1 MAFNIVDMLRGDIV
15 QRQQPQQNSSS
26 GLGEMLSYLM
36 QSSNQPVARLSE
48 QGQSWSPASLSE
60 LAQASANRRQEKQQE
75 DSFAK
80 LQELIGTKGTP
91 GNNIQVP
98 FRGAVLP
105 AKGTGLRGGGSLED
119 FAIGLAG
126 VPDKALAAQGFNMI
140 TDLSK
145 PVPRPTLH
153 SMGAPGKEGYK
164 VNFYLD
170 ANNQPIPVGEPYKA
184 DGGINI
190 NTGAGAMGNL
200 LTPTEIAAARLP
212 ASGVYQRNPQSGLI
226 TTVKDAPQP
235 VELKEWQAKNLDF
248 RDRLQQANDIISK
261 IGKDYS
267 PASVATLRTVEDVP
281 LVGWG
286 VNAMVSDN
294 DRGISQ
300 GQRQFINA
308 TLRRESGASISD
320 SEFESAQK
328 QYFPL
333 PNDDDK
339 TLAQKAKAREKVI
352 QGLAIGI
359 PEQFIQGQQ
368 QPDDG
373 TTNIFAQQPKQSAQV
388 IQMDTGDRPVGST
401 ASANGKRYK
410 VIGKNQLVE
419 VTD

>member
-170 ANNQPIPVGEPYKA
+170 ANNQPVPVGEPYKA

-190 NTGAGAMGNL
+190 NTGATGAMGNL
-200 LTPTEIAAARLP
+200 LTKEQKQQAGIPEADVAQ
-212 ASGVYQRNPQSGLI
+212 VNQSGGI
-226 TTVKDAPQP
+226 SIVKSAPAP
-235 VELKEWQAKNLDF
+235 TDLKEWQRKNLDF
-248 RDRLQQANDIISK
+248 VTRMIEADK
-261 IGKDYS
+261 ILNEVGTNYDPSYVKAARY
-267 PASVATLRTVEDVP
+267 VEDAP
-281 LVGWG
+281 ILGDIA
-286 VNAMVSDN
+286 NAAISEN
-294 DRGISQ
+294 DQKILQS
-300 GQRQFINA
+300 QRQFLNSVI
-308 TLRRESGASISD
+308 RPESGASIPPI
-320 SEFESAQK
+320 EFTSGEK
-328 QYFPL
+328 QYFPQ
-333 PNDDDK
+333 PGDSK
-339 TLAQKAKAREKVI
+339 KVQEQKAAARATAI
-352 QGLAIGI
+352 RGLSAGI
-359 PEQFIQGQQ
+359 PPEFLPKPDFGSYSPSTGGGLKSAEQYL
-368 QPDDG
+368 
-373 TTNIFAQQPKQSAQV
+373 
-388 IQMDTGDRPVGST
+388 ME
-401 ASANGKRYK
+401 
-410 VIGKNQLVE
+410 NQ
-419 VTD
+419 